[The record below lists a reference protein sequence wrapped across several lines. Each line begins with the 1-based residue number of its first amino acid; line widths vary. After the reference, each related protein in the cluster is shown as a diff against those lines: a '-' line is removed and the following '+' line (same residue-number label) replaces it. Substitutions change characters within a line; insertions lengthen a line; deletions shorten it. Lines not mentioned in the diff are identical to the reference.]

1 MEIFRAILAAL
12 AVAPAHAS
20 QLGVLFIGTEVPL
33 QPVLRMLESSP
44 NPDKTADRPSKQE
57 NGIWFR

>member
-1 MEIFRAILAAL
+1 MEIFRVILAAL

-33 QPVLRMLESSP
+33 QPALHMLESSP
-44 NPDKTADRPSKQE
+44 NPVL
-57 NGIWFR
+57 